1 MPLLRE
7 HQLEIRVR
15 YQETDGQGRLHHAN
29 FLNYFEVARVD
40 MLRASGLSYRDL
52 ESQGTMLVVVEIN
65 CQYHQ
70 AAVFDDVLTVEIIL
84 EWAKGVR
91 IKHRYRIFRDQTL
104 LASGSTVVAAVSNAG
119 KVVRLPRWLR
129 TSDTYE
135 TGESG

>member
-7 HQLEIRVR
+7 HRLEIRVR

-29 FLNYFEVARVD
+29 FINYFEVARVD

-52 ESQGTMLVVVEIN
+52 ESQGTMLVVVEVN

-70 AAVFDDVLTVEIIL
+70 AAVFDDVLTIDVVL

-91 IKHRYRIFRDQTL
+91 IKHYYRIWRDQTL
-104 LASGSTVVAAVSNAG
+104 LASGSTVVAAISSAG
-119 KVVRLPRWLR
+119 KVVRLPSWLR
-129 TSDTYE
+129 TTTD
-135 TGESG
+135 